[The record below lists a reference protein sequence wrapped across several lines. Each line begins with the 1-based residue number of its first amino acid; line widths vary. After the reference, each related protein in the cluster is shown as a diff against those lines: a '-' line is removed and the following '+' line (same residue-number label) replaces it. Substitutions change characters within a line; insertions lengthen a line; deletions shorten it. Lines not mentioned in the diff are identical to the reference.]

1 MFAQFLLLADKT
13 LWNYMEY
20 RIVYSI
26 EYLLL
31 KLKIYFQCFV
41 MELLQSE
48 TNYSEISF
56 LKSDFSL

>member
-41 MELLQSE
+41 IELLQSMKQI
-48 TNYSEISF
+48 TQKLVS
-56 LKSDFSL
+56 